1 MTKAK
6 QLFIDFRWN
15 IEFDSMIGGLVVQD
29 LRVNITLSLEKI
41 DKWLTP
47 KTKESL
53 MKDLASSTKP
63 HTKVLN
69 WHDSIYREEILTY
82 T

>member
-1 MTKAK
+1 MNPSSIKLKEGLELNDFYLAYTMTKAK
-6 QLFIDFRWN
+6 QLFADFGWN

-29 LRVNITLSLEKI
+29 LRVNITLSLERI

-53 MKDLASSTKP
+53 MKDL
-63 HTKVLN
+63 
-69 WHDSIYREEILTY
+69 DRIM
-82 T
+82 